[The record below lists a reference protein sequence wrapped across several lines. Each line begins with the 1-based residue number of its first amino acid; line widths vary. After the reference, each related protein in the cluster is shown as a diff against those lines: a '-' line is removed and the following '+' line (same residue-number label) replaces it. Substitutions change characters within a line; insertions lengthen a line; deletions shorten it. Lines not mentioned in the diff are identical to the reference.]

1 MKLAKVIEAYI
12 ELQRSIGLRS
22 ETARRTLRLFGRQMG
37 DIQIDKIQAQQVL
50 DFLQGAGPLSS
61 TWRVKYRLLS
71 GLYRFAISRGHV
83 AASPLPSNL
92 PKFPPQQTPYI
103 YSTEELHRLLD
114 ATSVLESICSR
125 LQAPM
130 FRALILL
137 LYGSGIRVSEAL
149 GLTMRDVDLAQR
161 VITVRDTKFYKTR
174 LVPIGPKLT
183 LELTTL
189 ADRRRRLPMSAGE
202 DSAFFASRTGAIW
215 NYPRVITL
223 FQRVRRAA
231 CIGCPPGELRPP
243 RMHDLRHTAAVHRV
257 IAWYRSGQDVQR
269 LLPQLATYLGHV
281 DISSTQ
287 RYLQMTPELL
297 QEASLRFARYANC
310 GDNHER

>member
-1 MKLAKVIEAYI
+1 MKLASVIEAYI
-12 ELQRSIGLRS
+12 ALQQSLGLRS
-22 ETARRTLRLFGRQMG
+22 KTASRSLRRFGRQMG
-37 DIQIDKIQAQQVL
+37 DVHIADIQPESVL
-50 DFLQGAGPLSS
+50 SFLQGAGPLSS
-61 TWRVKYRLLS
+61 TWRTSYRLLS

-83 AASPLPSNL
+83 AVSPLPTTL
-92 PKFPPQQTPYI
+92 PRFPPQQTPYI
-103 YSTEELHRLLD
+103 YSTSELQRLLD
-114 ATSVLESICSR
+114 ATSVLESAQSR

-130 FRALILL
+130 FRTLILL
-137 LYGSGIRVSEAL
+137 LYGSGLRVSEAL
-149 GLTMRDVDLAQR
+149 GLSMRDVDLEHGI
-161 VITVRDTKFYKTR
+161 ITVRDSKFFKTR

-183 LELTTL
+183 VELTTL
-189 ADRRRRLPMSAGE
+189 TDRRRRLRMPDGE
-202 DSAFFASRTGAIW
+202 DSGFFASRTGALW

-231 CIGCPPGELRPP
+231 GIECPPGELRPP

-281 DISSTQ
+281 EISSTQ

-297 QEASLRFARYANC
+297 QQASQRFARYADY
-310 GDNHER
+310 GGHHD

>member
-1 MKLAKVIEAYI
+1 MKLAAVIEAYI
-12 ELQRSIGLRS
+12 VLQQSLGLRS
-22 ETARRTLRLFGRQMG
+22 KTARRSLRRFGRQMG
-37 DIQIDKIQAQQVL
+37 DVHIGNIQPEQIL
-50 DFLQGAGPLSS
+50 GFLQGTGPLSS

-83 AASPLPSNL
+83 AASPLPPTL

-103 YSTEELHRLLD
+103 YSTEELRRLLD
-114 ATSVLESICSR
+114 ATSVLESIYAR

-130 FRALILL
+130 FRTLILL
-137 LYGSGIRVSEAL
+137 LYGSGLRVSEAL
-149 GLTMRDVDLAQR
+149 GLTMHDVNLEQR
-161 VITVRDTKFYKTR
+161 IITVRNTKFHKTR
-174 LVPIGPKLT
+174 LVPIGPKLA
-183 LELTTL
+183 LELTAL
-189 ADRRRRLPMSAGE
+189 GDRRRRLPMPDGE
-202 DSAFFASRTGAIW
+202 DSRFFASRTGALW
-215 NYPRVITL
+215 DYPRVITL

-231 CIGCPPGELRPP
+231 GIGCPPGELRPP

-281 DISSTQ
+281 DICSTQ

-297 QEASLRFARYANC
+297 QEASRRFARYANC
-310 GDNHER
+310 GGHHD

>member
-1 MKLAKVIEAYI
+1 MKLATAIEAYI

-22 ETARRTLRLFGRQMG
+22 ETARRTLRQFGRQMG
-37 DIQIDKIQAQQVL
+37 DIDIDDIQAQAVL
-50 DFLQGAGPLSS
+50 SFLQGTGPLSS
-61 TWRVKYRLLS
+61 AWRVKYRLLS
-71 GLYRFAISRGHV
+71 GFYRFAISRSHV
-83 AASPLPSNL
+83 TASPLPPNL

-103 YSTEELHRLLD
+103 YSTEELHRLID
-114 ATSVLESICSR
+114 ATAVLESRCSR

-137 LYGSGIRVSEAL
+137 LYGSAMRVSEAL
-149 GLTMRDVDLAQR
+149 GLTMRDVDLAQS
-161 VITVRDTKFYKTR
+161 IIAVRDTKFYKTR

-183 LELTTL
+183 LELTSL
-189 ADRRRRLPMSAGE
+189 ADRRRRLPMPADE
-202 DSAFFASRTGAIW
+202 DSSFFATRTGAVW
-215 NYPRVITL
+215 DYPRVITL

-281 DISSTQ
+281 EISSTQ

-297 QEASLRFARYANC
+297 QEASQRFARYANC
-310 GDNHER
+310 GGSHER

>member
-1 MKLAKVIEAYI
+1 MKLATVIEAYI
-12 ELQRSIGLRS
+12 TLQESIGLRS
-22 ETARRTLRLFGRQMG
+22 ETARRTLRRFGRQMG
-37 DIQIDKIQAQQVL
+37 DIHIGRVHAQQVL
-50 DFLQGAGPLSS
+50 GFLQGTGPLSS
-61 TWRVKYRLLS
+61 SWRVKYRLLS

-83 AASPLPSNL
+83 ATSPLPPTL

-103 YSTEELHRLLD
+103 YSTEELRRLLD
-114 ATSVLESICSR
+114 ATSALDSSFAR

-130 FRALILL
+130 FRVLILL
-137 LYGSGIRVSEAL
+137 LYGSGLRVSEAL
-149 GLTMRDVDLAQR
+149 GLTMRDVDLEQR
-161 VITVRDTKFYKTR
+161 IVTVCDTKFYKTR

-183 LELTTL
+183 LALTAL
-189 ADRRRRLPMSAGE
+189 ADRRRRLSMPEGE
-202 DSAFFASRTGAIW
+202 NSRFFASRTGAHW
-215 NYPRVITL
+215 DYSRVITL

-231 CIGCPPGELRPP
+231 GIECPPGELRPP

-281 DISSTQ
+281 EISSTQ

-297 QEASLRFARYANC
+297 QEAGRRFARYADC

>member
-1 MKLAKVIEAYI
+1 MKLATVIEAYI
-12 ELQRSIGLRS
+12 ALQQSIGLRS
-22 ETARRTLRLFGRQMG
+22 KTAKRTLRRFGRQMG
-37 DIQIDKIQAQQVL
+37 DLQINDIQPELVL
-50 DFLQGAGPLSS
+50 EFLQGAGPVSS

-71 GLYRFAISRGHV
+71 GFYRFAISRGHV
-83 AASPLPSNL
+83 ATSPLPPTL

-103 YSTEELHRLLD
+103 YSREELQRLID
-114 ATSVLESICSR
+114 ATSVLESVCSR

-130 FRALILL
+130 FRTLILL
-137 LYGSGIRVSEAL
+137 LYGSGLRVSEAL
-149 GLTMRDVDLAQR
+149 GLTMHDSDIEQR
-161 VITVRDTKFYKTR
+161 SITVRNTKFHKTR
-174 LVPIGPKLT
+174 LVPIGPKLA
-183 LELTTL
+183 LELTRL
-189 ADRRRRLPMSAGE
+189 GDRRRLTPMPAGE
-202 DSAFFASRTGAIW
+202 DSRFFASRTGALW

-231 CIGCPPGELRPP
+231 GIGCPPGELRPP

-281 DISSTQ
+281 DIGSTQ

-297 QEASLRFARYANC
+297 QEANRRFSIYASC
-310 GDNHER
+310 GGHHD